1 MSGRPGEATGRIAR
15 ELAAERHERAVHML
29 DATAMIRVLRG
40 SPAILTELEREAVI
54 VLADSDG
61 VDRRIVAEGLGV
73 KKNTLD
79 RMILDRR
86 RRVGGLTRDLMA
98 ASALRPAAELVAAV
112 AGSDAGGVAAVLSGL
127 SLQQF
132 AALAVVL
139 AAVVSDPSIL
149 PDAGVDHDGIPTFDD
164 AGV

>member
-1 MSGRPGEATGRIAR
+1 MSGRPGETTGRIAR

-40 SPAILTELEREAVI
+40 SPAILTELERDAVI

-86 RRVGGLTRDLMA
+86 RRVPVLTRDLQA
-98 ASALRPAAELVAAV
+98 AAMLRPAAELVAAV
-112 AGSDAGGVAAVLSGL
+112 AGSDADAVASVLSGL

-139 AAVVSDPSIL
+139 AAAVSDPSIL
-149 PDAGVDHDGIPTFDD
+149 PDTALESNGIPTFDD